1 VLGKVARHRREV
13 AVLRLLRFLPAQRV
27 EQRLATRTI
36 RADDL
41 FNCIFSTFCIGK

>member
-1 VLGKVARHRREV
+1 LAARLSRR
-13 AVLRLLRFLPAQRV
+13 FPAQRV

-41 FNCIFSTFCIGK
+41 FNRICSTFCIGK